1 MSVYNYE
8 NITYHVSGM
17 SVIND
22 PKDTKQEGLL
32 IYLRK
37 IEGGMSKEFGV
48 PPAPPLSIFL
58 DKRDCAHIAK
68 TFNEGRHFWKRFR
81 LPKMIKQ

>member
-8 NITYHVSGM
+8 NITYHITGM

-22 PKDTKQEGLL
+22 PKDTKQEGIL
-32 IYLRK
+32 IHMRPLNPK
-37 IEGGMSKEFGV
+37 TAALMLPKDV
-48 PPAPPLSIFL
+48 PLTIFL

-81 LPKMIKQ
+81 LPKMVKQ

>member
-8 NITYHVSGM
+8 NITYRVSGM

-22 PKDTKQEGLL
+22 PKDTKQEGIL
-32 IYLRK
+32 IYMRPLK
-37 IEGGMSKEFGV
+37 SEVSDV
-48 PPAPPLSIFL
+48 PLTVFL

-68 TFNEGRHFWKRFR
+68 TTEEGRRFWKRFR
-81 LPKMIKQ
+81 LPKMIRHK